1 VIGVV
6 GTGLMGYPI
15 AKRLLAAGYP
25 VVVWNRT
32 RERALPLAREGA
44 AVAESVAELAEKS
57 ELALVVVSDD
67 EASASVLERLTSA
80 KRGLDVVNHST
91 VTPMHARWA
100 HGLCRERGCRYL
112 TLTVMG
118 GPTEAERGE
127 LVGMAGGDREVLDR
141 WGEAI
146 GRYVREVV
154 YVGSAEAAAALK
166 LAINSIYFSS
176 MVSVAE
182 ALLLAERWG
191 VGYEKFREVAD
202 KLWIKVLLDRYAGR
216 LLSEKQ
222 PLRFRMRLAAKDMLY
237 AVLAGFSKGQPLPHI
252 TAIAQTFLE
261 AATIGGLG
269 EEDYTRV
276 YRFLR
281 SFQADEATSTR
292 SG

>member
-1 VIGVV
+1 M
-6 GTGLMGYPI
+6 MGYPI
-15 AKRLLAAGYP
+15 AERLLAAGYP

-32 RERALPLAREGA
+32 RERALPLAGKGA
-44 AVAESVAELAEKS
+44 VVAESLAELAEKS
-57 ELALVVVSDD
+57 ELVLIAVADD
-67 EASASVLERLTSA
+67 EASMSVLERLTSA
-80 KRGLDVVNHST
+80 GKSLDVVNHST
-91 VTPMHARWA
+91 VTPMHAQRA
-100 HGLCRERGCRYL
+100 YELCRERGCRYL

-141 WGEAI
+141 WIEVI
-146 GRYVREVV
+146 GKYVKEVV
-154 YVGSAEAAAALK
+154 YVGSAEAAATLK

-176 MVSVAE
+176 AVAVAE
-182 ALLLAERWG
+182 ALLLAEKWG

-237 AVLAGFSKGQPLPHI
+237 AALAGFDKGQPLPHT
-252 TAIAQTFLE
+252 TALALIFLE
-261 AATIGGLG
+261 AAAIGGFG
-269 EEDYTRV
+269 DEDYTRV

-281 SFQADEATSTR
+281 SNQRAS
-292 SG
+292 SP

>member
-44 AVAESVAELAEKS
+44 AVAESVAELAEKA

-100 HGLCRERGCRYL
+100 YRLCGKRGCRYL

-176 MVSVAE
+176 MLSVAE
-182 ALLLAERWG
+182 ALLLAEKWE
-191 VGYEKFREVAD
+191 VSYEKFREVAD

-237 AVLAGFSKGQPLPHI
+237 AMLAGFSKGQPLPHI
-252 TAIAQTFLE
+252 TAMAQTFLE

-269 EEDYTRV
+269 EEDYTSV

-281 SFQADEATSTR
+281 SAQAGGAASTK

>member
-1 VIGVV
+1 
-6 GTGLMGYPI
+6 MGYPI
-15 AKRLLAAGYP
+15 AKRLLAAGYS

-44 AVAESVAELAEKS
+44 VVADSLSELAKRS
-57 ELALVVVSDD
+57 ELALVVVADD
-67 EASASVLERLTSA
+67 EASASVLGELTSA
-80 KRGLDVVNHST
+80 RSGLDVVNHST
-91 VTPMHARWA
+91 VTPMHAQAAYR
-100 HGLCRERGCRYL
+100 LCRERGCRYL

-141 WGEAI
+141 WGEVFSK
-146 GRYVREVV
+146 YVKDVV
-154 YVGSAEAAAALK
+154 YIGSAEAAAALK

-176 MVSVAE
+176 MISVAE

-191 VGYEKFREVAD
+191 VRYEKFREVAD
-202 KLWIKVLLDRYAGR
+202 KLWIKALLDRYAGR
-216 LLSEKQ
+216 LLSEDQ

-237 AVLAGFSKGQPLPHI
+237 AVLAGFNRGQPLPH
-252 TAIAQTFLE
+252 TATLALTFLE

-281 SFQADEATSTR
+281 RGQGSDATA
-292 SG
+292 

>member
-1 VIGVV
+1 MIGVV

-44 AVAESVAELAEKS
+44 VVASSLAKLAEKS
-57 ELALVVVSDD
+57 ELALIVVADD
-67 EASASVLERLTSA
+67 EASASVLEELTSA
-80 KRGLDVVNHST
+80 RSGLDVVNHST
-91 VTPMHARWA
+91 VTPMHAQGA
-100 HGLCRERGCRYL
+100 YQLCKERGCRYL

-127 LVGMAGGDREVLDR
+127 LVGMAGGDREVLDK
-141 WGEAI
+141 WGEVFSK
-146 GRYVREVV
+146 YMSEVI
-154 YVGSAEAAAALK
+154 YVGPAEAAAALK

-182 ALLLAERWG
+182 ALLLAEKWG
-191 VGYEKFREVAD
+191 VSYEKFREVAD
-202 KLWIKVLLDRYAGR
+202 KLWVKVLLDRYAGR
-216 LLSEKQ
+216 LLSEMQ
-222 PLRFRMRLAAKDMLY
+222 PLRFKMRLAAKDMLY
-237 AVLAGFSKGQPLPHI
+237 AVLAGYNKGQPLPHT
-252 TAIAQTFLE
+252 TAIALVLLE

-281 SFQADEATSTR
+281 RSQEA
-292 SG
+292 SGA

>member
-44 AVAESVAELAEKS
+44 AVAESVAELAEKA

-100 HGLCRERGCRYL
+100 HGLCSERGCRYL

-182 ALLLAERWG
+182 ALLLAEKWG
-191 VGYEKFREVAD
+191 VSYEKFREVAD

-237 AVLAGFSKGQPLPHI
+237 AMLAGFSKGQPLPHI
-252 TAIAQTFLE
+252 TAMAQTFLE

-281 SFQADEATSTR
+281 SAQAGGAASTK